1 VLCVFIIGVFIIGTL
16 TVAVG
21 AKAGPLDE
29 ARRMATE
36 GDPAR
41 ASAELEALLPVLPE
55 PQRAEALYLLAS
67 YASDWGVAEGYY
79 GQVLDEHRESA
90 WAAPSLIELGEHA
103 VFMGNPARAQV
114 LFEEAV
120 TLSIDPEEH
129 AWALLRDA
137 QALLLMDQPGEA
149 RLRLRRLLDDVPEG
163 SFRDRAVLTLSAC
176 AYREGDYSE
185 SLRQS
190 LELLGRGSE
199 VEPTALLTAGQS
211 LLARGEVDLSLEY
224 LRQLATDY
232 PDSPD
237 GAVARAVADSLDTH
251 FGVERAWEAMED
263 SVFVPEPEPE
273 PMWAES
279 LAIDIP
285 TPDQSPIPLAT
296 TGTYYVRLGRFSD
309 RIGAFGVIS
318 RLRRR
323 GVDNAELHRQEGE
336 DGAIFRIRIG
346 PYATREEADAQLAL
360 PESQAGVRGSVEAED
375 AP

>member
-1 VLCVFIIGVFIIGTL
+1 M
-16 TVAVG
+16 
-21 AKAGPLDE
+21 AGPLDE
-29 ARRMATE
+29 ARRLADG
-36 GDPAR
+36 GDPVA

-67 YASDWGVAEGYY
+67 YTTDWAVAEAYY
-79 GQVLDEHRESA
+79 GQVLDEQRESA
-90 WAAPSLIELGEHA
+90 WAAPALIELGEHA
-103 VFMGNPARAQV
+103 VFTGNPARAQV
-114 LFEEAV
+114 LFEEAA
-120 TLSIDPEEH
+120 TLSIDPAER
-129 AWALLRDA
+129 AWALFRDA

-149 RLRLRRLLDDVPEG
+149 RLRLRRVLDDLPEG
-163 SFRDRAVLTLSAC
+163 SFHDRAVLTLSAC
-176 AYREGDYSE
+176 AYREGDYGE

-224 LRQLATDY
+224 LRQLAADY

-237 GAVARAVADSLDTH
+237 GAVARAVADSLDSH
-251 FGVERAWEAMED
+251 FGVERAFEAMED
-263 SVFVPEPEPE
+263 SVFVPEAQPVWPES
-273 PMWAES
+273 M
-279 LAIDIP
+279 AIAPGD
-285 TPDQSPIPLAT
+285 SPLPLT
-296 TGTYYVRLGRFSD
+296 SSSSYFVRLGRFSD

-323 GVDNAELHRQEGE
+323 GVENAELQRQEGE

-346 PYATREEADAQLAL
+346 PYTSREEADAQLAL
-360 PESQAGVRGSVEAED
+360 LESQAGVRGSVEEED